1 VIASL
6 RGELI
11 VLSTSGCV
19 VDVGGVGY
27 AVALTPDH
35 SRTLQLGDTVTFSTT
50 LIVREDSMQLFG
62 FASTVEQTI
71 FEALLTVSGI
81 GPRSALAVLSQLSPS
96 EIYSAVIAED
106 DAPFRKV
113 SGIGPKTAKLVV
125 VSLAGRLTHLVDG
138 VDFSVAQGDA
148 GARPSAD
155 TTTAQVIAALR
166 GLGWNEK
173 TATDVV
179 QRLRTNQPELD
190 AAGLLRGALSE
201 LGSAGVAN
209 E

>member
-1 VIASL
+1 MIASL

-27 AVALTPDH
+27 AVALTPEH
-35 SRTLQLGDTVTFSTT
+35 SRSLQLGETVTFSTT

-62 FASTVEQTI
+62 FASTVEQSI

-138 VDFSVAQGDA
+138 ADLTAGRSDTGTRTGADSV
-148 GARPSAD
+148 
-155 TTTAQVIAALR
+155 TAQVIVALR

-173 TATDVV
+173 AASDVV
-179 QRLRTNQPELD
+179 HRLD
-190 AAGLLRGALSE
+190 AGHSDMDAAALLRGALSE
-201 LGSAGVAN
+201 LGSAGVGS
-209 E
+209 

>member
-1 VIASL
+1 MIASL

-27 AVALTPDH
+27 SVALTPEH
-35 SRTLQLGDTVTFSTT
+35 SRSLQLGETVTFSTT

-62 FASTVEQTI
+62 FASTVEQLI

-138 VDFSVAQGDA
+138 ADVEADLGD
-148 GARPSAD
+148 SAPRTNTD
-155 TTTAQVIAALR
+155 NVTAQVIAALR

-173 TATDVV
+173 TASDVV
-179 QRLRTNQPELD
+179 QRLRAGHPDMD
-190 AAGLLRGALSE
+190 AAALLRGALSE
-201 LGSAGVAN
+201 LGSTGVGS
-209 E
+209 

>member
-1 VIASL
+1 MIASL

-27 AVALTPDH
+27 AVALTPEH
-35 SRTLQLGDTVTFSTT
+35 SRTLHLGDTVKFSTT

-62 FASTVEQTI
+62 FASTVEQAI

-81 GPRSALAVLSQLSPS
+81 GPRSALAVLSQMSPS
-96 EIYSAVIAED
+96 EIYAAVIAED

-138 VDFSVAQGDA
+138 VDPTA
-148 GARPSAD
+148 GTGSSGALTRAD
-155 TTTAQVIAALR
+155 NTSTQVIAALR

-173 TATDVV
+173 TASDVV
-179 QRLRTNQPELD
+179 QQLRANEPDLD
-190 AAGLLRGALSE
+190 AASLLRGALSE
-201 LGSAGVAN
+201 LGSSGVG
-209 E
+209 

>member
-1 VIASL
+1 MIASL

-27 AVALTPDH
+27 AVALTPEH
-35 SRTLQLGDTVTFSTT
+35 SRSLQLGETVTFSTT

-62 FASTVEQTI
+62 FASTVEQSI

-81 GPRSALAVLSQLSPS
+81 GPRSAVAVLSQLSPS

-138 VDFSVAQGDA
+138 ADLTAGRSDTGTRTGADSV
-148 GARPSAD
+148 
-155 TTTAQVIAALR
+155 TAQVIVALR

-173 TATDVV
+173 AASDVV
-179 QRLRTNQPELD
+179 RRLHAGHSDMD
-190 AAGLLRGALSE
+190 AAALLRGALSE
-201 LGSAGVAN
+201 LGSAGVGS
-209 E
+209 

>member
-1 VIASL
+1 MIASL

-19 VDVGGVGY
+19 IDVGGVGY
-27 AVALTPDH
+27 AVALTPDYA
-35 SRTLQLGDTVTFSTT
+35 RTLHLGETVTFTTT

-62 FASTVEQTI
+62 FASTVEQAI

-81 GPRSALAVLSQLSPS
+81 GPRSALAVLSHMGPR
-96 EIYSAVIAED
+96 EIYAAVIAED

-125 VSLAGRLTHLVDG
+125 VSLAGRLTHLVEGADLP
-138 VDFSVAQGDA
+138 A
-148 GARPSAD
+148 GTARTEVSTQTDNTA
-155 TTTAQVIAALR
+155 AQVIAALR

-173 TATDVV
+173 TASDVV
-179 QRLRTNQPELD
+179 NQLRSGNPDLD
-190 AAGLLRGALSE
+190 AASLLRRALSD
-201 LGSAGVAN
+201 LGSASLGS
-209 E
+209 

>member
-1 VIASL
+1 MIASL

-11 VLSTSGCV
+11 VLSPSGCV

-35 SRTLQLGDTVTFSTT
+35 SRTLHLGETVMFSTT

-62 FASTVEQTI
+62 FASPVEQSI

-81 GPRSALAVLSQLSPS
+81 GPRSALAVLSHMGPR
-96 EIYSAVIAED
+96 EIYAAVLAED

-125 VSLAGRLTHLVDG
+125 VSLAGRLTHLGDG
-138 VDFSVAQGDA
+138 IDIPANEGNIV
-148 GARPSAD
+148 
-155 TTTAQVIAALR
+155 TATGSENTASQVIVALR

-173 TATDVV
+173 TASDVV
-179 QRLRTNQPELD
+179 QQLQSGQPDLD
-190 AAGLLRGALSE
+190 AAALLRRALSE
-201 LGSAGVAN
+201 LGSSGVGL
-209 E
+209 

>member
-27 AVALTPDH
+27 SVALTPDH
-35 SRTLQLGDTVTFSTT
+35 SRTLHVGDTVTFSTT

-62 FASTVEQTI
+62 FASTVEQSI

-138 VDFSVAQGDA
+138 ADAAADLGD
-148 GARPSAD
+148 SAPR
-155 TTTAQVIAALR
+155 TTTDNVTAQVIAALR

-173 TATDVV
+173 TASDVV
-179 QRLRTNQPELD
+179 QRLRAGQSDID
-190 AAGLLRGALSE
+190 AAALLRGALSE
-201 LGSAGVAN
+201 LGSAGVGS
-209 E
+209 